1 MNSADVAVT
10 ESARLYGETHILWLT
25 MPPALRHASPGQFV
39 MAYVGE
45 HDDPLLGRAISF
57 HRLREGRDGPEFA
70 LLFDIVGRGTDW
82 LARRDPGDPVRVVGP
97 LGRGYEPRERVDHML
112 LVGGGIGCA
121 PLVWLADELV
131 AQGREVTLVLGA
143 GTAAGIFPPR
153 LLPEAVEVIVATE
166 DGSLGERGLVSAP
179 FARLLPWSDQGFACG
194 PNPMFEALFG
204 VLTRS
209 GLRKPVQALL
219 EETMAC
225 GMGICYGCA
234 VFPRRGGVKLAC
246 TNGPMFDLRDLY

>member
-1 MNSADVAVT
+1 MNVATSDSAST
-10 ESARLYGETHILWLT
+10 C
-25 MPPALRHASPGQFV
+25 
-39 MAYVGE
+39 
-45 HDDPLLGRAISF
+45 
-57 HRLREGRDGPEFA
+57 
-70 LLFDIVGRGTDW
+70 
-82 LARRDPGDPVRVVGP
+82 RV
-97 LGRGYEPRERVDHML
+97 
-112 LVGGGIGCA
+112 
-121 PLVWLADELV
+121 
-131 AQGREVTLVLGA
+131 EVT
-143 GTAAGIFPPR
+143 
-153 LLPEAVEVIVATE
+153 
-166 DGSLGERGLVSAP
+166 AP
-179 FARLLPWSDQGFACG
+179 FARLLPWSDQAFACG